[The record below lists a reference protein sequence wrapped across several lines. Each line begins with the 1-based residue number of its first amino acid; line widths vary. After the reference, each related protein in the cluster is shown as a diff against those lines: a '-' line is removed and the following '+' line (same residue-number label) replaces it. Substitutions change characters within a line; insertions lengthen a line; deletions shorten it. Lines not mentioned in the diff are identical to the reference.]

1 MGRTPGDEG
10 EGLETAQPR
19 HPDGSRRRTGF
30 HPEQAFEAG
39 GPRRSPRGTSP
50 QVACYKVL
58 NSKRSAGV
66 TRCTGDETVGR
77 LRCAPFARPLT
88 GTFRERIYEPP
99 FARPEP
105 CSCRKL
111 LRIPVRA
118 PVITCFPDLES
129 RNFKG
134 LLLISLLRA
143 RTRASSSKR
152 GGRPNPRLCEAT
164 QIWVPLTASRA

>member
-1 MGRTPGDEG
+1 
-10 EGLETAQPR
+10 
-19 HPDGSRRRTGF
+19 
-30 HPEQAFEAG
+30 
-39 GPRRSPRGTSP
+39 
-50 QVACYKVL
+50 VACYKVL

-66 TRCTGDETVGR
+66 TRCTGDETVGG

-88 GTFRERIYEPP
+88 GTFHERIYSPP
-99 FARPEP
+99 FAPGA

-134 LLLISLLRA
+134 LLLISLHRA

-152 GGRPNPRLCEAT
+152 GGQPNPRPAKSAAVRGNPNLGPA
-164 QIWVPLTASRA
+164 ASIESVIVYAHCPKIALPIGINV